1 MRNCNV
7 ADMANMIKIV
17 SLLFITSFAFADTL
31 PLPQLNPQSGK
42 WEYVDDGK
50 ASAQTRLAAKSEDEK
65 NAIPDN
71 IFESQKGINLSEY
84 GRLSRLS
91 VSIGGGTMEFFGKKR
106 RYAPI
111 QKMITLGESGA
122 LKVYC
127 DEPSCRDF
135 APELL
140 YYSYRVNNGSLE
152 LFLDTV
158 ANTPIRVKVD
168 NSLSKKN
175 KIFDSLSVNPQ
186 NSKLKPSNITLQMM
200 GVN

>member
-1 MRNCNV
+1 MKYLV
-7 ADMANMIKIV
+7 T
-17 SLLFITSFAFADTL
+17 LFITSFVFADTL

-50 ASAQTRLAAKSEDEK
+50 ASTQTRLVAKSEDDK

-84 GRLSRLS
+84 GRLARLS
-91 VSIGGGTMEFFGKKR
+91 VSISGGTMEFFGKKR

-111 QKMITLGESGA
+111 QKIIMLGESGV

-140 YYSYRVNNGSLE
+140 YYSYRVNNGYLE

-158 ANTPIRVKVD
+158 ANMPIRVKVD

-175 KIFDSLSVNPQ
+175 KIFDGLSVNPQ

-200 GVN
+200 GAN

>member
-1 MRNCNV
+1 MKYLV
-7 ADMANMIKIV
+7 T
-17 SLLFITSFAFADTL
+17 LFITSFVFADTL

-50 ASAQTRLAAKSEDEK
+50 ASTQTRLTAKSEDEK

-71 IFESQKGINLSEY
+71 IFEPQKGINLSEY
-84 GRLSRLS
+84 GRLARLS
-91 VSIGGGTMEFFGKKR
+91 VSISGGTMEFFGKKR

-158 ANTPIRVKVD
+158 ANTPIKVKVD

-200 GVN
+200 GAN